1 MSALWAF
8 HVFYHSNG
16 LTCQRRFL
24 LSFLNVIL
32 PLKESLFSGKSG
44 PSKKEWPSKNLTST
58 TSEVQLHHVSF
69 LCKKLR
75 VTKKKATHTSVPS
88 VPLVPGGLKV
98 TKVKTQRELESTILR
113 RTGKDHWNQWGST
126 NNFPQKANLDTKK
139 KHGGCE
145 VKKGQGET
153 FQVCFAGL
161 WCHDVVKDPKKR
173 AEGICYVQWSKN
185 EGTGSDF

>member
-1 MSALWAF
+1 MFHVWIHICSWCLMSALWAF

-75 VTKKKATHTSVPS
+75 VTKKKSNTHLGAIGALGARWFEGHKGEDTKRIEIHDLEAHRER
-88 VPLVPGGLKV
+88 PLEPMGKHKQFSPKGKFGHQKKTWGVWGEKRPGG
-98 TKVKTQRELESTILR
+98 
-113 RTGKDHWNQWGST
+113 D
-126 NNFPQKANLDTKK
+126 FP
-139 KHGGCE
+139 GMFCRF
-145 VKKGQGET
+145 V
-153 FQVCFAGL
+153 VP
-161 WCHDVVKDPKKR
+161 WC
-173 AEGICYVQWSKN
+173 G
-185 EGTGSDF
+185 